1 MKKIISTKKLSD
13 IEVLTDTG
21 WVDVLNIHT
30 TVEYEVFNVITENG
44 LSITCADLH
53 ILFREDLSEVFV
65 KDLILGDQI
74 QTKLGIST
82 VCLIEKTGEFEEMY
96 DLELPE
102 NSNHRYFTDGILSHN
117 TAIVEGLAEMIVKKT
132 CPRVLFDKKIIS
144 LELANLVAGTK
155 YRGQFEERIEQI
167 IQEVQQSLNIILF
180 IDEIHTLIGA
190 GSASGSLDAANIL
203 KPALSRGGIQCIG
216 ATTID
221 EFRGSIEKDGAL
233 SRRFQQVMVNPSS
246 LTESRQI
253 LENIREKYED
263 HHSVHY
269 TDEALD
275 ACVRYSDR
283 YIQDRFLPD
292 KAIDLM
298 DEAGSNVH
306 ISGVLVPES
315 IKILEDK
322 LVTVSNKKTKAV
334 VSQQYEA
341 AAKLRDE
348 ALKVIDEISEEK
360 IKWEESLKINR
371 LSVNESDIAN
381 VVSTMTGIPV
391 TRLKGSELEK
401 LSNMEKTLNSTLIG
415 QADAVK
421 KLTRAIQRS
430 RAGLKSKTKPI
441 GTFIF
446 LGPTGV
452 GKTEL
457 AKQLAKFMFSSED
470 SLIRI
475 DMSEYGE
482 KFTAS
487 KMMGAP
493 PGYVGYEN
501 GGQLTEK
508 VKRKPYSVIL
518 LDEIEKA
525 HPDIFNTLLQV
536 LDEGHMT
543 DGTGRK
549 VDFKNTVIIMTS
561 NVGVKQ
567 LQEFGS
573 GIGFG
578 FATAASVEK
587 QKELANQILEKA
599 ISKQFAPEF
608 INRIDDIIIFNSLE
622 KTDIGKI
629 IDIEFADLYER
640 VKENGYT
647 VEVTKSAKKFLIDKG
662 YDEKFGARP
671 LKRVIQ
677 SHLEDLIAEAFID
690 NKIKDGDHLVIT
702 HKANDDK
709 LTIK

>member
-1 MKKIISTKKLSD
+1 MAKPSQSKTPMLDSF
-13 IEVLTDTG
+13 G
-21 WVDVLNIHT
+21 
-30 TVEYEVFNVITENG
+30 
-44 LSITCADLH
+44 
-53 ILFREDLSEVFV
+53 
-65 KDLILGDQI
+65 KDLTQLALEGKLDPVVGRDSEIKRCIQILARRKKNNPI
-74 QTKLGIST
+74 
-82 VCLIEKTGEFEEMY
+82 LIGE
-96 DLELPE
+96 P
-102 NSNHRYFTDGILSHN
+102 GVGK

-322 LVTVSNKKTKAV
+322 LVIVSNKKTKAV

-415 QADAVK
+415 QTDAVK

-567 LQEFGS
+567 LQEFGN

-622 KTDIGKI
+622 KSDIGKI

>member
-1 MKKIISTKKLSD
+1 MAKPSQSKTPMLDSF
-13 IEVLTDTG
+13 G
-21 WVDVLNIHT
+21 
-30 TVEYEVFNVITENG
+30 
-44 LSITCADLH
+44 
-53 ILFREDLSEVFV
+53 
-65 KDLILGDQI
+65 KDLTQLALEGKLDPVVGRDAEIKRCIQILARRKKNNPI
-74 QTKLGIST
+74 
-82 VCLIEKTGEFEEMY
+82 LIGE
-96 DLELPE
+96 P
-102 NSNHRYFTDGILSHN
+102 GVGK

-322 LVTVSNKKTKAV
+322 LVIVSNKKTKAV

-360 IKWEESLKINR
+360 TKWEESLKINR

-567 LQEFGS
+567 LQEFGN

-622 KTDIGKI
+622 KSDIGKI

>member
-1 MKKIISTKKLSD
+1 MAKPSQSKTPMLDSF
-13 IEVLTDTG
+13 G
-21 WVDVLNIHT
+21 
-30 TVEYEVFNVITENG
+30 
-44 LSITCADLH
+44 
-53 ILFREDLSEVFV
+53 
-65 KDLILGDQI
+65 KDLTQLALEGKLDPVVGRDSEIKRCIQILARRKKNNPI
-74 QTKLGIST
+74 
-82 VCLIEKTGEFEEMY
+82 LIGE
-96 DLELPE
+96 P
-102 NSNHRYFTDGILSHN
+102 GVGK

-647 VEVTKSAKKFLIDKG
+647 IEVTKSAKKFLIDKG

-702 HKANDDK
+702 HKANDNK

>member
-1 MKKIISTKKLSD
+1 MLDSF
-13 IEVLTDTG
+13 G
-21 WVDVLNIHT
+21 
-30 TVEYEVFNVITENG
+30 
-44 LSITCADLH
+44 
-53 ILFREDLSEVFV
+53 
-65 KDLILGDQI
+65 KDLTQLALEGKLDPVVGRDSEIKRCIQILARRKKNNPI
-74 QTKLGIST
+74 
-82 VCLIEKTGEFEEMY
+82 LIGE
-96 DLELPE
+96 P
-102 NSNHRYFTDGILSHN
+102 GVGK

-415 QADAVK
+415 QTDAVK

-567 LQEFGS
+567 LQEFGN

-622 KTDIGKI
+622 KSDIGKI

>member
-44 LSITCADLH
+44 LSIKCADLH
-53 ILFREDLSEVFV
+53 ILFKEDLSEVFV

-74 QTKLGIST
+74 QTKFGIST
-82 VCLIEKTGEFEEMY
+82 VCLIEKTGKFEEMY

-269 TDEALD
+269 TDESLD

-334 VSQQYEA
+334 ISQQYEA

-360 IKWEESLKINR
+360 TKWEESLKINR

-567 LQEFGS
+567 LQEFGN

-622 KTDIGKI
+622 KSDIGKI

>member
-1 MKKIISTKKLSD
+1 MAKPSQSKTPMLDSF
-13 IEVLTDTG
+13 G
-21 WVDVLNIHT
+21 
-30 TVEYEVFNVITENG
+30 
-44 LSITCADLH
+44 
-53 ILFREDLSEVFV
+53 
-65 KDLILGDQI
+65 KDLTQLALEGKLDPVVGRDSEIKRCIQILARRKKNNPI
-74 QTKLGIST
+74 
-82 VCLIEKTGEFEEMY
+82 LIGE
-96 DLELPE
+96 P
-102 NSNHRYFTDGILSHN
+102 GVGK

>member
-1 MKKIISTKKLSD
+1 MAKPSQSKTPMLDSF
-13 IEVLTDTG
+13 G
-21 WVDVLNIHT
+21 
-30 TVEYEVFNVITENG
+30 
-44 LSITCADLH
+44 
-53 ILFREDLSEVFV
+53 
-65 KDLILGDQI
+65 KDLTQLALEGKLDPVVGRDAEIKRCIQILARRKKNNPI
-74 QTKLGIST
+74 
-82 VCLIEKTGEFEEMY
+82 LIGE
-96 DLELPE
+96 P
-102 NSNHRYFTDGILSHN
+102 GVGK

-334 VSQQYEA
+334 ISQQYEA

-360 IKWEESLKINR
+360 TKWEESLKINR

-567 LQEFGS
+567 LQEFGN

-622 KTDIGKI
+622 KSDIGKI

>member
-1 MKKIISTKKLSD
+1 MAKPSQSKTPMLDSF
-13 IEVLTDTG
+13 G
-21 WVDVLNIHT
+21 
-30 TVEYEVFNVITENG
+30 
-44 LSITCADLH
+44 
-53 ILFREDLSEVFV
+53 
-65 KDLILGDQI
+65 KDLTQLALEGKLDPVVGRDAEIKRCIQILARRKKNNPI
-74 QTKLGIST
+74 
-82 VCLIEKTGEFEEMY
+82 LIGE
-96 DLELPE
+96 P
-102 NSNHRYFTDGILSHN
+102 GVGK

-622 KTDIGKI
+622 KSDIGKI

-702 HKANDDK
+702 YKANDDK

>member
-1 MKKIISTKKLSD
+1 MAKPSQSKTPMLDSF
-13 IEVLTDTG
+13 G
-21 WVDVLNIHT
+21 
-30 TVEYEVFNVITENG
+30 
-44 LSITCADLH
+44 
-53 ILFREDLSEVFV
+53 
-65 KDLILGDQI
+65 KDLTQLALEGKLDPVVGRDAEIKRCIQILARRKKNNPI
-74 QTKLGIST
+74 
-82 VCLIEKTGEFEEMY
+82 LIGE
-96 DLELPE
+96 P
-102 NSNHRYFTDGILSHN
+102 GVGK

-360 IKWEESLKINR
+360 TKWEESLKINR

-381 VVSTMTGIPV
+381 VVSTMTGIPI

-415 QADAVK
+415 QTDAVK

-567 LQEFGS
+567 LQEFGN

-622 KTDIGKI
+622 KSDIGKI

-677 SHLEDLIAEAFID
+677 
-690 NKIKDGDHLVIT
+690 
-702 HKANDDK
+702 
-709 LTIK
+709 

>member
-1 MKKIISTKKLSD
+1 MAKPSQSKTPMLDSF
-13 IEVLTDTG
+13 G
-21 WVDVLNIHT
+21 
-30 TVEYEVFNVITENG
+30 
-44 LSITCADLH
+44 
-53 ILFREDLSEVFV
+53 
-65 KDLILGDQI
+65 KDLTQLALEGKLDPVVGRDSEIKRCIQILARRKKNNPI
-74 QTKLGIST
+74 
-82 VCLIEKTGEFEEMY
+82 LIGE
-96 DLELPE
+96 P
-102 NSNHRYFTDGILSHN
+102 GVGK

-306 ISGVLVPES
+306 ISGVIVPES

-415 QADAVK
+415 QTDAVK

-457 AKQLAKFMFSSED
+457 AKQLAKFMFSSDD

-567 LQEFGS
+567 LQEFGN

-622 KTDIGKI
+622 KSDIGKI

>member
-1 MKKIISTKKLSD
+1 MAKPSQSKTPMLDSF
-13 IEVLTDTG
+13 G
-21 WVDVLNIHT
+21 
-30 TVEYEVFNVITENG
+30 
-44 LSITCADLH
+44 
-53 ILFREDLSEVFV
+53 
-65 KDLILGDQI
+65 KDLTQLALEGKLDPVVGRDAEIKRCIQILARRKKNNPI
-74 QTKLGIST
+74 
-82 VCLIEKTGEFEEMY
+82 LIGE
-96 DLELPE
+96 P
-102 NSNHRYFTDGILSHN
+102 GVGK

-190 GSASGSLDAANIL
+190 GSESGSLDAANIL

-306 ISGVLVPES
+306 ISGVIVPES

-415 QADAVK
+415 QTDAVK

-567 LQEFGS
+567 LQEFGN

-622 KTDIGKI
+622 KSDIGKI

>member
-1 MKKIISTKKLSD
+1 MLDSF
-13 IEVLTDTG
+13 G
-21 WVDVLNIHT
+21 
-30 TVEYEVFNVITENG
+30 
-44 LSITCADLH
+44 
-53 ILFREDLSEVFV
+53 
-65 KDLILGDQI
+65 KDLTQLALEGKLDPVVGRDAEIKRCIQILARRKKNNPI
-74 QTKLGIST
+74 
-82 VCLIEKTGEFEEMY
+82 LIGE
-96 DLELPE
+96 P
-102 NSNHRYFTDGILSHN
+102 GVGK

-360 IKWEESLKINR
+360 TKWEESLKINR

-415 QADAVK
+415 QTDAVK

-567 LQEFGS
+567 LQEFGN

-622 KTDIGKI
+622 KSDIGKI

>member
-1 MKKIISTKKLSD
+1 MAKPSQSKTPMLDSF
-13 IEVLTDTG
+13 G
-21 WVDVLNIHT
+21 
-30 TVEYEVFNVITENG
+30 
-44 LSITCADLH
+44 
-53 ILFREDLSEVFV
+53 
-65 KDLILGDQI
+65 KDLTQLALEGKLDPVVGRDSEIKRCIQILARRKKNNPI
-74 QTKLGIST
+74 
-82 VCLIEKTGEFEEMY
+82 LIGE
-96 DLELPE
+96 P
-102 NSNHRYFTDGILSHN
+102 GVGK

-360 IKWEESLKINR
+360 TKWEESLKINR

-415 QADAVK
+415 QTDAVK

-567 LQEFGS
+567 LQEFGN

-622 KTDIGKI
+622 KSDIGKI

>member
-1 MKKIISTKKLSD
+1 MAKPSQSKTPMLDSF
-13 IEVLTDTG
+13 G
-21 WVDVLNIHT
+21 
-30 TVEYEVFNVITENG
+30 
-44 LSITCADLH
+44 
-53 ILFREDLSEVFV
+53 
-65 KDLILGDQI
+65 KDLTQLALEGKLDPVVGRDAEIKRCIQILARRKKNNPI
-74 QTKLGIST
+74 
-82 VCLIEKTGEFEEMY
+82 LIGE
-96 DLELPE
+96 P
-102 NSNHRYFTDGILSHN
+102 GVGK

-360 IKWEESLKINR
+360 TKWEESLKINR

-381 VVSTMTGIPV
+381 VVSTMTGIPI

-415 QADAVK
+415 QTDAVK

-487 KMMGAP
+487 KMIGAP

-567 LQEFGS
+567 LQEFGN

-622 KTDIGKI
+622 KSDIGKI

-640 VKENGYT
+640 VKEN
-647 VEVTKSAKKFLIDKG
+647 
-662 YDEKFGARP
+662 
-671 LKRVIQ
+671 
-677 SHLEDLIAEAFID
+677 
-690 NKIKDGDHLVIT
+690 
-702 HKANDDK
+702 
-709 LTIK
+709 

>member
-1 MKKIISTKKLSD
+1 MAKPSQSKTPMLDSF
-13 IEVLTDTG
+13 G
-21 WVDVLNIHT
+21 
-30 TVEYEVFNVITENG
+30 
-44 LSITCADLH
+44 
-53 ILFREDLSEVFV
+53 
-65 KDLILGDQI
+65 KDLTQLALEGKLDPVVGRDAEIKRCIQILARRKKNNPI
-74 QTKLGIST
+74 
-82 VCLIEKTGEFEEMY
+82 LIGE
-96 DLELPE
+96 P
-102 NSNHRYFTDGILSHN
+102 GVGK

-415 QADAVK
+415 QTDAVK

-567 LQEFGS
+567 LQEFGN

-622 KTDIGKI
+622 KSDIGKI

>member
-1 MKKIISTKKLSD
+1 MAKPSQSKTPMLDSF
-13 IEVLTDTG
+13 G
-21 WVDVLNIHT
+21 
-30 TVEYEVFNVITENG
+30 
-44 LSITCADLH
+44 
-53 ILFREDLSEVFV
+53 
-65 KDLILGDQI
+65 KDLTQLALEGKLDPVVGRDAEIKRCIQILARRKKNNPI
-74 QTKLGIST
+74 
-82 VCLIEKTGEFEEMY
+82 LIGE
-96 DLELPE
+96 P
-102 NSNHRYFTDGILSHN
+102 GVGK

-322 LVTVSNKKTKAV
+322 LVIVSNKKTKAV

-360 IKWEESLKINR
+360 TKWEESLKINR

-415 QADAVK
+415 QTDAVK

-567 LQEFGS
+567 LQEFGN

-622 KTDIGKI
+622 KSDIGKI

>member
-1 MKKIISTKKLSD
+1 
-13 IEVLTDTG
+13 
-21 WVDVLNIHT
+21 
-30 TVEYEVFNVITENG
+30 
-44 LSITCADLH
+44 
-53 ILFREDLSEVFV
+53 
-65 KDLILGDQI
+65 
-74 QTKLGIST
+74 
-82 VCLIEKTGEFEEMY
+82 
-96 DLELPE
+96 
-102 NSNHRYFTDGILSHN
+102 
-117 TAIVEGLAEMIVKKT
+117 MIVKKT

-360 IKWEESLKINR
+360 TKWEESLKINR

-415 QADAVK
+415 QTDAVK

-567 LQEFGS
+567 LQEFGN

-622 KTDIGKI
+622 KSDIGKI